1 MILVLGAGVT
11 GLAAARTLDA
21 AGADFRMLE
30 REPEPGGW
38 CRSIRAGRYT
48 FDMSGH
54 FLHVSDPAMRDWIRG
69 VPGVPW
75 RTIARDA
82 RVWLRGKLTPYPFQV
97 HLKGHDPGFVTRC
110 LTDFARERIRDAALG
125 ERPAEHFA
133 GWLRQ
138 RFGKTM
144 CDAFFFP
151 YNRKMWRTPL
161 SRLGTGWTG
170 WSIPIPRFEDLLAG
184 ASGETRQGMGYNA
197 SFLYP
202 ARGGIGALPRAMAR
216 PLGTRLRTGVEVSR
230 IDLRRKTVHTAGG
243 EALPYRSLISTI
255 PLPRLAFLSGGLGTA
270 ARAAAA
276 SLSWVKV
283 LAVNIGV
290 RDPGCAP
297 GHWVYV
303 PERTYPFFRVGFLSN
318 VVGSS
323 APAGCASIFVEKSF
337 PARERVRIDGEVEAA
352 LGGLR
357 RMGVLRRGSR
367 IEEIRP
373 VMLDPA
379 YVLFDGSRGNAV
391 RLLMREFRGRGVF
404 PAGRY
409 GSWDYFGME
418 RSMWDGLRA
427 AREAAGIRER

>member
-1 MILVLGAGVT
+1 
-11 GLAAARTLDA
+11 
-21 AGADFRMLE
+21 
-30 REPEPGGW
+30 
-38 CRSIRAGRYT
+38 
-48 FDMSGH
+48 
-54 FLHVSDPAMRDWIRG
+54 
-69 VPGVPW
+69 
-75 RTIARDA
+75 
-82 RVWLRGKLTPYPFQV
+82 
-97 HLKGHDPGFVTRC
+97 
-110 LTDFARERIRDAALG
+110 
-125 ERPAEHFA
+125 
-133 GWLRQ
+133 
-138 RFGKTM
+138 
-144 CDAFFFP
+144 
-151 YNRKMWRTPL
+151 
-161 SRLGTGWTG
+161 
-170 WSIPIPRFEDLLAG
+170 
-184 ASGETRQGMGYNA
+184 
-197 SFLYP
+197 
-202 ARGGIGALPRAMAR
+202 
-216 PLGTRLRTGVEVSR
+216 
-230 IDLRRKTVHTAGG
+230 
-243 EALPYRSLISTI
+243 
-255 PLPRLAFLSGGLGTA
+255 
-270 ARAAAA
+270 
-276 SLSWVKV
+276 
-283 LAVNIGV
+283 
-290 RDPGCAP
+290 
-297 GHWVYV
+297 VYV